1 MSAPARRWTPSP
13 VVWPLV
19 ALAAL
24 LLYNLFFT
32 QNFFDLA
39 LREGRL
45 YGSLVDVVKNSVPVM
60 IVALG
65 MTLVIAT
72 GGIDISVGAVAAIAG
87 AVAGVLVVSHQAP
100 LWIVLVLPLVAA
112 LVCGAFNAVLV
123 TGLAIQPIIATLI
136 LMVAGRGVAR
146 LIVGGSALRFPGKMP
161 SFAYLG
167 SGYFLGVPVRVYVA
181 AGLLL
186 LILLALRLTP
196 LRLYVQAIG
205 GNAKASRYAGVS
217 VRAVKAVAYVFS
229 GLCAGLAGVILTANI
244 QGADAGTV
252 GINIELDAILA
263 VVIGGTSMNGG
274 RFRLG
279 GSVLGAILIQTMTTT
294 ILTKGV
300 PVQYTQLV
308 KALVVVAV
316 ILLQSPEFRRQLGG
330 IVPGR
335 AAP

>member
-1 MSAPARRWTPSP
+1 MSTPGKRWAPSP
-13 VVWPLV
+13 VLWPV
-19 ALAAL
+19 IALAAL
-24 LLYNLFFT
+24 LLYNLLFTPGFFHLEIR
-32 QNFFDLA
+32 D
-39 LREGRL
+39 GRL
-45 YGSLVDVVKNSVPVM
+45 YGSLVDVVKNAVPVLV
-60 IVALG
+60 IAIG

-87 AVAGVLVVSHQAP
+87 AVAGVLIVFHHAP
-100 LWIVLVLPLVAA
+100 LWTVLVLPLLAA
-112 LVCGAFNAVLV
+112 LLCGAFNAALV
-123 TGLAIQPIIATLI
+123 TALAIQPIIATLI

-146 LIVGGSALRFPGKMP
+146 LVVGGSALRYPGAMP
-161 SFAYLG
+161 SFAFLG
-167 SGYFLGVPVRVYVA
+167 SGYFLGLPVRIYVA

-186 LILLALRLTP
+186 AVALALRLTP

-205 GNAKASRYAGVS
+205 GNATASRYSGIS
-217 VRAVKAVAYVFS
+217 VQAVKAVVYVFS
-229 GLCAGLAGVILTANI
+229 GLCAGIAGVILTANI
-244 QGADAGTV
+244 QGSDAGTV

-263 VVIGGTSMNGG
+263 VVIGGTSMTGG

-279 GSVLGAILIQTMTTT
+279 GSVLGAVLIQTMTTT

-316 ILLQSPEFRRQLGG
+316 ILLQSPEFRRQLGA

-335 AAP
+335 TA

>member
-1 MSAPARRWTPSP
+1 VSAPARRWTPSP
-13 VVWPLV
+13 VLWPLI

-24 LLYNLFFT
+24 LVYNLLFT
-32 QNFFDLA
+32 PHFFDFA
-39 LREGRL
+39 VRDGRL
-45 YGSLVDVVKNSVPVM
+45 YGSVVDVVKNAVPVL
-60 IVALG
+60 IIAIG

-72 GGIDISVGAVAAIAG
+72 GGIDISVGAVVAIAG
-87 AVAGVLVVSHQAP
+87 AVAGVLVVRHHAP
-100 LWIVLVLPLVAA
+100 LAAVLLLPLVAA

-123 TGLAIQPIIATLI
+123 TALRIQPIIATLI

-146 LIVGGSALRFPGKMP
+146 LVVGGSALRYPGAMP
-161 SFAYLG
+161 SFAYVG
-167 SGYFLGVPVRVYVA
+167 SGYFLGLPVRVYVA

-186 LILLALRLTP
+186 AVALALRLTP
-196 LRLYVQAIG
+196 LPLYIQAIG
-205 GNAKASRYAGVS
+205 GNAKASRYAGIGVA
-217 VRAVKAVAYVFS
+217 AVKAVVYVFS
-229 GLCAGLAGVILTANI
+229 GLCAGIAGVILTANI
-244 QGADAGTV
+244 QGSDAGTV

-274 RFRLG
+274 RFRLL

-308 KALVVVAV
+308 KAIVVVAV
-316 ILLQSPEFRRQLGG
+316 ILLQSPEFRRHVGAL
-330 IVPGR
+330 VPGR